1 MLIDEAQ
8 DLPEEFFYLVAKIV
22 KDPKKIVIAYDQLQ
36 TTTDVSMPDFE
47 ELFGKDKNGEPQVK
61 LLEEN
66 DHILKKSYR
75 NYRDV
80 LLIAMAFGF
89 GIYAVD
95 GMVQMIRSV
104 KNWKALGF
112 DFEKINNVGDD
123 ISFSSRVIV
132 ERTKENS
139 PNEINQLYEKYPI
152 VNFDFYSTINE
163 EYQRVSEK
171 IDELITQEKVKP
183 EDIMV
188 IDLRKKSKELLQRM
202 QELLYKKGHLSI
214 IPGIVED
221 SKNFFQDEC
230 VTLTTPRRA
239 KGNEVPIV
247 FVLGGNSM
255 YDETSMAK
263 RRIARNSFFISM
275 TRSKGWVFV
284 SGAEDNIDLFKE
296 EYEKI
301 VSKLPCFEFDFP
313 SQAEFE
319 KMVNI
324 DYIFKSDKTA
334 KFERDI
340 EALKAVLGDKE
351 KLKLLNLFL
360 DDDTKESIKNLLGES
375 TDE

>member
-1 MLIDEAQ
+1 
-8 DLPEEFFYLVAKIV
+8 
-22 KDPKKIVIAYDQLQ
+22 
-36 TTTDVSMPDFE
+36 
-47 ELFGKDKNGEPQVK
+47 
-61 LLEEN
+61 
-66 DHILKKSYR
+66 
-75 NYRDV
+75 
-80 LLIAMAFGF
+80 
-89 GIYAVD
+89 
-95 GMVQMIRSV
+95 
-104 KNWKALGF
+104 
-112 DFEKINNVGDD
+112 
-123 ISFSSRVIV
+123 
-132 ERTKENS
+132 
-139 PNEINQLYEKYPI
+139 
-152 VNFDFYSTINE
+152 
-163 EYQRVSEK
+163 
-171 IDELITQEKVKP
+171 
-183 EDIMV
+183 
-188 IDLRKKSKELLQRM
+188 
-202 QELLYKKGHLSI
+202 
-214 IPGIVED
+214 
-221 SKNFFQDEC
+221 
-230 VTLTTPRRA
+230 
-239 KGNEVPIV
+239 
-247 FVLGGNSM
+247 
-255 YDETSMAK
+255 MAK